1 MRFEGK
7 QFEDAAWRQTF
18 CSIPYL
24 KEERKYSC
32 TYSKISLQQW
42 HKWHHATSPYKLLI
56 LHTISCHCL
65 WNYHYWSTVF
75 PLCVGVK
82 GEVFCSMV
90 GFDGRG
96 KREKETHT
104 LRFPWRAVWDFQSSA
119 LTHKIL
125 RANFQLHLCH
135 FHYHSTRLEVIMDS
149 VNCSLFPSQTMRVF
163 TWGQLSTKDGSDIC

>member
-1 MRFEGK
+1 MRRK
-7 QFEDAAWRQTF
+7 IIEDAAWRQTF
-18 CSIPYL
+18 CSIPNL

-32 TYSKISLQQW
+32 SYIFQSFTAAVIQMAPCD
-42 HKWHHATSPYKLLI
+42 HAIWFLI
-56 LHTISCHCL
+56 LHNISCHCL

-75 PLCVGVK
+75 PLCVSVK
-82 GEVFCSMV
+82 RELFCSMV
-90 GFDGRG
+90 GFDGRR

-125 RANFQLHLCH
+125 RTNFQLHLCH
-135 FHYHSTRLEVIMDS
+135 FHYHSTRPEVIMDS